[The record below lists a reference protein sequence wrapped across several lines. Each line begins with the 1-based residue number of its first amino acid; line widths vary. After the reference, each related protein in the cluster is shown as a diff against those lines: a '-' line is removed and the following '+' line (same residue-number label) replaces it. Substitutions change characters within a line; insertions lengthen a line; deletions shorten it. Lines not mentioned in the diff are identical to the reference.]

1 MALDTN
7 KLKGLFSRI
16 YNGQMEE
23 NDGRDITEFAKRVFG
38 DGSFNPD
45 PSMLHQFNN
54 LVVQQADQIAK
65 PMVTDMVSILAN
77 FKSVQRDQIVKY
89 DIPQKSKAKVR
100 WSANG
105 SGVDLVR
112 VENKKSDIAVPRT
125 FSTGFYYEPFGMVT
139 DAVTNFKTLVDDIA
153 NAKIRLYFDEISK
166 LVAAAV
172 LSGDIPASNVLAGD
186 NITLTQYNK
195 LASTIARVGGG
206 RPVFVADS
214 LLIDYFALQRADV
227 SSGNNQL
234 LTDRVREELLTQL
247 NITQIGRTDAVNL
260 VNPFVNDQN
269 NKTELP
275 VNVGYMLAGS
285 ATQKPFVVTEFGGLR
300 QMTEQDMEDERIK
313 IKLTQDADIQLI
325 FGEAIAQVKEN
336 AAVAL

>member
-7 KLKGLFSRI
+7 KLKGLFSRV

-38 DGSFNPD
+38 DGSLNPD

-65 PMVTDMVSILAN
+65 PMVTDMVGLLAN
-77 FKSVQRDQIVKY
+77 YKAAARDQIVKY

-112 VENKKSDIAVPRT
+112 VENKKSEIAVPRT
-125 FSTGFYYEPFGMVT
+125 FTAGFYYEPFGMVT
-139 DAVTNFKTLVDDIA
+139 DAVENYKKLVDDIA
-153 NAKIRLYFDEISK
+153 NAKVRLYFDEISK

-172 LSGDIPASNVLAGD
+172 VSGDIPTKNVLVGD
-186 NITLTQYNK
+186 NISLSQYNK

-206 RPVFVADS
+206 RPLFVADT
-214 LLIDYFALQRADV
+214 LLIDYLAQQQA
-227 SSGNNQL
+227 GTNNKDL
-234 LTDRVREELLTQL
+234 LTDRMREELVRDL
-247 NITQIGRTDAVNL
+247 NITQIGRTDAFNL
-260 VNPFVNDQN
+260 VNPFVNEQN

-285 ATQKPFVVTEFGGLR
+285 STQKPFVVTEFGGLR

-313 IKLTQDADIQLI
+313 IKLAQDADIQLI